1 MNFELLAEQYVN
13 QKENETAVIL
23 EWGGVLKLLP
33 LVLGP
38 SVAYYAAKN
47 DLIPEWAEK
56 MSNEWWWAGLSIFDP
71 TGVMTMPYVKKAM
84 DRIAGPPPDD
94 SQWASILLILSIM
107 GTIPGF
113 GIGARF
119 IVRMFTL
126 PFRSIRWLTKLFT
139 WSGKNVI
146 SKSSKIMD
154 DIFPNMV
161 AKSMGRTYKGVDE
174 SVIVRRS
181 LERSFGIKVSDDAI
195 AAAAKKQG
203 KTGLIGKVAG
213 GVGRIG
219 TAAGKVV
226 GGTARGVAAIG
237 RPAGRA
243 AKTVTGGAALGGA
256 FGGGLGGGGR
266 DGSGTRG
273 RVPQTMGGNVK
284 FGYIGGVVK

>member
-1 MNFELLAEQYVN
+1 VNFELLAEQYVN
-13 QKENETAVIL
+13 LKENETAVIL

-47 DLIPEWAEK
+47 DLVPEWAEN

-84 DRIAGPPPDD
+84 DRIASGDD
-94 SQWASILLILSIM
+94 SQWANILLILSIM

-126 PFRSIRWLTKLFT
+126 PFRSVRWLTKLFT

-174 SVIVRRS
+174 SIIVRKS

-203 KTGLIGKVAG
+203 KVGALAKVTG
-213 GVGRIG
+213 GVGRVG
-219 TAAGKVV
+219 AVTGKVV

-243 AKTVTGGAALGGA
+243 AKTATGLAALGGA
-256 FGGGLGGGGR
+256 FGGGNNGGGN
-266 DGSGTRG
+266 GSSGSR

-284 FGYIGGVVK
+284 FGHIGGVVK